1 MKAISPDGAHQRAF
15 TEEKPRF
22 AFDAGKDLAAQ
33 QKAAKEK
40 LRELLG
46 KEPELVDLN
55 VRVEFTKEFEDFVE
69 KRILFSVEKDVDAVG
84 HLWLPKKAAGKVPCF
99 ICLQGHSTGMH
110 ISMGRA
116 LYPGDEKSIG
126 GGDRDFA
133 VQCIRHGVAA
143 FALEQRAM
151 GERRIPMEEDT
162 EDTPTHP
169 RCHVPS
175 MNALL
180 LGRTMIGERVW
191 DVSRAVDL
199 LLTFPE
205 IDGTRIG
212 CMGNSG
218 GGTTTYYAACME
230 ERIALAVPS
239 CAVCSYK
246 DSIGAMEHCV
256 CNFVPHIAENFDMGD
271 LALTIAPR
279 KLIVVSGLHD
289 PIFPQPGV
297 QKEFRTVKSIFKA
310 AGKEENC
317 RLIVGGEGHRFYAK
331 EAWEAIEEML

>member
-33 QKAAKEK
+33 QKAAIEK

-55 VRVEFTKEFEDFVE
+55 ARVEFTKEFEDFVE

-212 CMGNSG
+212 
-218 GGTTTYYAACME
+218 
-230 ERIALAVPS
+230 
-239 CAVCSYK
+239 
-246 DSIGAMEHCV
+246 
-256 CNFVPHIAENFDMGD
+256 
-271 LALTIAPR
+271 
-279 KLIVVSGLHD
+279 
-289 PIFPQPGV
+289 
-297 QKEFRTVKSIFKA
+297 
-310 AGKEENC
+310 
-317 RLIVGGEGHRFYAK
+317 
-331 EAWEAIEEML
+331 